1 MADVTPRR
9 PPSTEMQDFVHRSSV
24 RSGLKREFAFALKA
38 QTEMLITPRSRTR
51 SGRILHSSTPS
62 QEPTSK
68 RPRKLEP
75 SRSWD
80 GRKEVPC
87 LVPLIAGDLRR
98 AEPVVESAIAVNL
111 ANEQGPVG
119 GSNAVPSPIQ
129 INGESATE
137 IPLSITD
144 SEPPN
149 LTPSLIQVEI
159 RTMEEM
165 ASSSPVELRPLVES
179 PAAMSNQVSRNFNG
193 KSVTYVRRFTRSLLN
208 SEVNE
213 NSGPG
218 MSVRISTLS
227 SLKSTEEESS
237 IPTVE
242 ESPILLGQ
250 ISSAA
255 NGGPDGFEATEDAA
269 ETANGS
275 DEPLEATP
283 KKKMVLK
290 MSKISSTK
298 NPSNVKKLLG
308 TGLLEGLN
316 VKYVTRSY
324 HKKGGLCG
332 VIKDGRILCFC
343 SSCQGLKTVSAYHF
357 ELHAGSTKKH
367 PSENIYLENGS
378 SIRDVIRACMQAP
391 LDTLE
396 LTIRNAISS
405 VGAKSLSCGK
415 CKEPSDKLHNGT
427 LASVCESCL
436 LSKLSPKATKPTLE
450 SADTSRL
457 SKPVLSPNSPDSNSK
472 SISSQKKNCR
482 GRMTTKDVRLHK
494 LVFMDGI
501 LPDGTEVAYYARGQ
515 RLLQGYIKGSGI
527 FCHCCNAVVSPSQF
541 EAHAGCPSRRKPYL
555 NIYTSNGV
563 SLHELSVSLSKDKRF
578 CTGENDDLCRICADG
593 GDLLLCDLCPRAFH
607 KECVGLTSVPKGD
620 WYCPYCQNMH
630 QKEKFGEH
638 NENAIAA
645 GRVAGVDPIEEII
658 QRCIRIVK
666 TPETD
671 IGGCVLCRGHDFSK
685 SGFGPRT
692 VILCDQCEREFHVG
706 CLKDHSMGDLKELPE
721 GKWFCSPDCSRIHA
735 ALQRLLTSEPEQL
748 PSLQS
753 DVIKRKLEQKGA
765 GEVTDLD
772 IRWRLLSGKAASP
785 DSRLLL
791 AKALS
796 MFHESFDPIIDLATG
811 KDLIPAMVYGRDM
824 RDQEFGGMYCSAL
837 TVNSS
842 VVSAGILRVLGCEV
856 AELPLVATS
865 RESQGQGYFQS
876 LFSCIERMLNSLEV
890 KHLVLPAAD
899 EAESIWTKKFGFSKI
914 TIDELNEL
922 AKGCRPTVFHGTSML
937 HKLVA
942 KPPADGFQEE
952 GKEGTGSTAS
962 LSPLPLGGRI

>member
-1 MADVTPRR
+1 
-9 PPSTEMQDFVHRSSV
+9 MQDFVHRSSV

-80 GRKEVPC
+80 GCKEVPC
-87 LVPLIAGDLRR
+87 IVPLIAGDLRR
-98 AEPVVESAIAVNL
+98 AEPVGESAIAVNL

-165 ASSSPVELRPLVES
+165 ASSSPVQLRPLVES
-179 PAAMSNQVSRNFNG
+179 PAAMSNKFLGTSMAKV
-193 KSVTYVRRFTRSLLN
+193 
-208 SEVNE
+208 EVNE

-255 NGGPDGFEATEDAA
+255 NGGPNGFEATEDAA

-324 HKKGGLCG
+324 HKVCD
-332 VIKDGRILCFC
+332 KDGRILCFC
-343 SSCQGLKTVSAYHF
+343 SSCQGLKFYVLLYMLQSVSAYHF
-357 ELHAGSTKKH
+357 ELHAGSTK
-367 PSENIYLENGS
+367 N

-396 LTIRNAISS
+396 LTIRNAISY

-415 CKEPSDKLHNGT
+415 CKVTIKPSDKLHNGT

-450 SADTSRL
+450 SADTSR
-457 SKPVLSPNSPDSNSK
+457 
-472 SISSQKKNCR
+472 
-482 GRMTTKDVRLHK
+482 DVRLHK

-527 FCHCCNAVVSPSQF
+527 FCHCCNAVSPSQF

-607 KECVGLTSVPKGD
+607 KGIGTVHIAKVCIKKKSSENIMKC
-620 WYCPYCQNMH
+620 YC
-630 QKEKFGEH
+630 
-638 NENAIAA
+638 A

-671 IGGCVLCRGHDFSK
+671 IGGCVLC

-692 VILCDQCEREFHVG
+692 VILCDQVMPAILFILVELFSVWEFHVG
-706 CLKDHSMGDLKELPE
+706 CLRITAWELPE

-735 ALQRLLTSEPEQL
+735 ALQRLLTSEPEQG
-748 PSLQS
+748 
-753 DVIKRKLEQKGA
+753 KLEQKGA

-890 KHLVLPAAD
+890 KHL
-899 EAESIWTKKFGFSKI
+899 KFGFSKI

-962 LSPLPLGGRI
+962 LSPLPLGGCI